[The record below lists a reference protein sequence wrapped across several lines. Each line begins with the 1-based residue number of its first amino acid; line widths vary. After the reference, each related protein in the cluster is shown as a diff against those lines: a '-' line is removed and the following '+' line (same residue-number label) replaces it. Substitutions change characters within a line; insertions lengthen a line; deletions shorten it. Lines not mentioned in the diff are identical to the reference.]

1 MPHQL
6 ATIDKIK
13 TGVNQN
19 EFFIRYDLSG
29 YYDKIPHD
37 KLIEILSDKIDDDYF
52 IQLIRHSINNHI
64 DKKHTSEKRNFRTRG
79 IPQGLSI
86 SNILANIYG
95 GEIDDV
101 MSKYSYSRY
110 VDDILLLFE
119 NEPEMAEA
127 KDDFEKCITLLGLE
141 ENKQKRS
148 TGKVSDGFDYLG
160 YSYDEGIW
168 KIKRKH

>member
-64 DKKHTSEKRNFRTRG
+64 DKNIQAKRG
-79 IPQGLSI
+79 ILGQEEYLKDYRSPT
-86 SNILANIYG
+86 Y
-95 GEIDDV
+95 
-101 MSKYSYSRY
+101 
-110 VDDILLLFE
+110 LLIFTVV
-119 NEPEMAEA
+119 
-127 KDDFEKCITLLGLE
+127 K
-141 ENKQKRS
+141 
-148 TGKVSDGFDYLG
+148 
-160 YSYDEGIW
+160 
-168 KIKRKH
+168 

>member
-1 MPHQL
+1 
-6 ATIDKIK
+6 
-13 TGVNQN
+13 
-19 EFFIRYDLSG
+19 
-29 YYDKIPHD
+29 
-37 KLIEILSDKIDDDYF
+37 
-52 IQLIRHSINNHI
+52 
-64 DKKHTSEKRNFRTRG
+64 
-79 IPQGLSI
+79 
-86 SNILANIYG
+86 
-95 GEIDDV
+95 